1 MTTNKKLCVVLA
13 IIAVIAV
20 AITAYC
26 FIYNT
31 TEKSSDKTVN
41 IPVEKLT
48 DSKSIQLELGTNK
61 QNAQEIATQVQE
73 VQQGKKKPVATFTD
87 PSTSPEKAVESVI
100 ERIEYKDTT
109 LPKEATKNTDKT
121 VVTTN
126 TDGTKVDVYKINTY
140 RNWEAGVGIGKL
152 DDKTYIPVALQRN
165 YDRCHSIELQAN
177 LDTNGHVDGG
187 QVMWKVHF

>member
-1 MTTNKKLCVVLA
+1 MVVNKKLCIVL
-13 IIAVIAV
+13 AVIAV
-20 AITAYC
+20 AILVYC
-26 FIYNT
+26 FIHNST
-31 TEKSSDKTVN
+31 PKSTSNPVN

-48 DSKSIQLELGTNK
+48 DSKSIQLELNVNK
-61 QNAQEIATQVQE
+61 QNAQEIANQVQE
-73 VQQGKKKPVATFTD
+73 VQQGKKEPVATFTD
-87 PSTSPEKAVESVI
+87 PSTSPEKAVEHVV

-109 LPKEATKNTDKT
+109 LPKEATENTDKT
-121 VVTTN
+121 VVTTD
-126 TDGTKVDVYKINTY
+126 TEGTKVEVYKINTY

-187 QVMWKVHF
+187 QIMWKVHF